1 MNDNFKGATAPT
13 FFGEIEMTQFIN
25 NDEFPDFIKDKFE
38 QGLTVAA
45 NKLGIDPSELDG
57 DFYAPAYKYYP
68 EGLDDARRALE
79 KLMPWEG
86 AVKDPKTNKWLEAVR
101 RLNVMSN
108 VLPNGHQGNSTEF
121 RRWSGLKKTDLAE
134 MGVIANRFYKNGK
147 HEYETRPRKLNKATA
162 TGVPSAT
169 FFQRL
174 YKVAILKAWKEQKIA
189 LAVNGDLEKLK

>member
-1 MNDNFKGATAPT
+1 
-13 FFGEIEMTQFIN
+13 MTQFIDN
-25 NDEFPDFIKDKFE
+25 YEFPDFIKDKFE

-68 EGLDDARRALE
+68 EELDDARTALE
-79 KLMPWEG
+79 ELMPWEG
-86 AVKDPKTNKWLEAVR
+86 AVEDPKKNKWLEVVR

-108 VLPNGHQGNSTEF
+108 SLPRGNTGNSTEF

-134 MGVIANRFYKNGK
+134 MGVIAVRFYKDGK
-147 HEYETRPRKLNKATA
+147 HEYRPRPRKLNRATPTA
-162 TGVPSAT
+162 IPSAT

-174 YKVAILKAWKEQKIA
+174 YKVAIPKAMQEQGVTK
-189 LAVNGDLEKLK
+189 